1 MIKAIV
7 LSAGKGTRMNM
18 NISKQY
24 IEVLGFPVLYYTL
37 KAFENADVDEI
48 IITTGKDDVD
58 FVKNDI
64 VNKYNISKVTNVV
77 PGGKERYD
85 SVMEG
90 LNYVE
95 DDDYVLIHDG
105 ARPLIKKDT
114 INNIIREVKE
124 KSSVIAAVP
133 VKDTIKIVENGVAIS
148 TPDRRKLY
156 QIQTPQAFR
165 GEIIKNAY
173 KEMVKIKDTTITD
186 DSMVVEKY
194 SEYRVSVV
202 ESDYTNIKI
211 TTKEDI
217 DIMKTFLKK

>member
-37 KAFENADVDEI
+37 KAFEDADVDEI
-48 IITTGKDDVD
+48 IITTGKNDVD

-64 VNKYNISKVTNVV
+64 VNKYNISKVTHVV

-124 KSSVIAAVP
+124 KSAVIAAVP

>member
-64 VNKYNISKVTNVV
+64 VNKYNISKITHVV

-124 KSSVIAAVP
+124 KSAVIAAVP

>member
-37 KAFENADVDEI
+37 KAFEDADVDEI

-64 VNKYNISKVTNVV
+64 VNKYNISKVTHVV

-124 KSSVIAAVP
+124 KSAVIAAVP

-173 KEMVKIKDTTITD
+173 NEMVKIKDTTITD

>member
-64 VNKYNISKVTNVV
+64 VNKYNISKVTHVV

-124 KSSVIAAVP
+124 KSAVIAAVP

>member
-124 KSSVIAAVP
+124 KSAVIAAVP

>member
-37 KAFENADVDEI
+37 KAFEDADVDEI
-48 IITTGKDDVD
+48 IITAGKDDVD

-64 VNKYNISKVTNVV
+64 VNKYNISKITHVV

-105 ARPLIKKDT
+105 ARPLIKKDI

-124 KSSVIAAVP
+124 KSAVIAAVP

>member
-37 KAFENADVDEI
+37 KAFEDADVDEI

-124 KSSVIAAVP
+124 KSAVIAAVP

>member
-37 KAFENADVDEI
+37 KAFEDADVDEI

-64 VNKYNISKVTNVV
+64 VNKYNISKVTHVV

-124 KSSVIAAVP
+124 KSAVIAAVP

>member
-37 KAFENADVDEI
+37 KAFEDADVDEI

-64 VNKYNISKVTNVV
+64 VNKYNISKVTHVV

-124 KSSVIAAVP
+124 KSAVIAAVP
-133 VKDTIKIVENGVAIS
+133 VKDTIKIVENKVAIS

>member
-37 KAFENADVDEI
+37 KAFEDADVDEI

-64 VNKYNISKVTNVV
+64 VNKYNISKITHVV

-124 KSSVIAAVP
+124 KSAVIAAVP

>member
-24 IEVLGFPVLYYTL
+24 IEVLGFPVLYYNL
-37 KAFENADVDEI
+37 KAFEDADVDEI

-64 VNKYNISKVTNVV
+64 VNKYNISKITHVV

-124 KSSVIAAVP
+124 KSAVIAAVP

>member
-37 KAFENADVDEI
+37 KAFEDADVDEI

-58 FVKNDI
+58 YVKNDI
-64 VNKYNISKVTNVV
+64 VNKYNISKITHVV

-124 KSSVIAAVP
+124 KSAVIAAVP

>member
-37 KAFENADVDEI
+37 KAFEDADVDEI

-64 VNKYNISKVTNVV
+64 VNKYNISKITHVI

-124 KSSVIAAVP
+124 KSAVIAAVP
-133 VKDTIKIVENGVAIS
+133 VKDTIKIVENKVAIS

-156 QIQTPQAFR
+156 QVQTPQAFR

>member
-37 KAFENADVDEI
+37 KAFEDADVDEI

-64 VNKYNISKVTNVV
+64 VNKYNISKITHVV

-105 ARPLIKKDT
+105 ARPLIKRDT

-124 KSSVIAAVP
+124 KSAVIAAVP

>member
-1 MIKAIV
+1 MIKVIV

-37 KAFENADVDEI
+37 KAFEDADVDEI

-64 VNKYNISKVTNVV
+64 VNKYNISKITHVV

-124 KSSVIAAVP
+124 KSAVIAAVP

>member
-37 KAFENADVDEI
+37 KTFEDADVDEI

-64 VNKYNISKVTNVV
+64 VNKYNISKVTHVV

-124 KSSVIAAVP
+124 KSAVIAAVP